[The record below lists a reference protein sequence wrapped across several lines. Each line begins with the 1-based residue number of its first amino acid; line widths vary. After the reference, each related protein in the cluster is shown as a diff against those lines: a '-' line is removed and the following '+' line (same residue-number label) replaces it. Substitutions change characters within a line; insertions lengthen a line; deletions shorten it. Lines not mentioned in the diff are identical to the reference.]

1 MNENAS
7 KKVLI
12 TDQLAP
18 TGKTVFEEAGIEVIE
33 ILDGDADKIQAVLP
47 EIDGWIIRSG
57 TRIGALEIQKTKH
70 LKAIG
75 RAGVGVD
82 NIDIESATAH
92 GVVVMNTPGGNTISA
107 AEHTVALMM
116 SLARHIPAG
125 DSTMKAGAWER
136 KALVGTELNGKVLG
150 VLGLGRIGQEV
161 ARRALGLQMKI
172 VGYDPY
178 VSQDQLV
185 VKDIAVQS
193 FEEVIE
199 QADILTLHLP
209 KTKDTLNLISEPQLR
224 KMKTSALL
232 INCARG
238 GLVNEAD
245 LADALNSEI
254 IAGAAFDVFT
264 EEPPLKNP
272 LIEAK
277 NIVLTPH
284 LGASTREAGT
294 NVAIQ
299 VATQMKEYLLDGH
312 LSNTINLPIADM
324 SILKT
329 IGDSLNLAKE
339 IGRLQHPL
347 HAAPIKSIRLSYN
360 GDPEHIQPLLYS
372 AFEGIMQDRYDGGVN
387 LINAKSVAKTKGITL
402 STLHDPDLSHVQ
414 NVIAV
419 TVESTEGAIW
429 EMLGYTDIQGGHRL
443 TRINNYHVDV
453 LLDGPLIL
461 ILNTDV
467 PGVVGVVGTLLGEHK
482 INIGEYSLSR
492 QDGDIA
498 LSLVK
503 CDSLP
508 ASELIEKLKSIS
520 SIGECYFLG

>member
-1 MNENAS
+1 MT

-18 TGKTVFEEAGIEVIE
+18 PGRVVLEDAGIEVIE
-33 ILDGDADKIQAVLP
+33 ILDGDIEKIQQVFP
-47 EIDGWIIRSG
+47 DIDGWIIRSG
-57 TRIGALEIQKTKH
+57 TNIKAGDLELTTH

-107 AEHTVALMM
+107 AEHSIALML
-116 SLARHIPAG
+116 SLARNIPAG
-125 DSTMKAGAWER
+125 DSTTKAGSWER
-136 KALVGTELNGKVLG
+136 KALVGTELNGKTLG

-172 VGYDPY
+172 IGYDPY
-178 VSQDQLV
+178 VSQDQLI
-185 VKDIAVQS
+185 VKDITVQS
-193 FEEVIE
+193 FDEVIE
-199 QADILTLHLP
+199 NADVLTLHLP
-209 KTKDTLNLISEPQLR
+209 RNKDTLNLIGSVELG
-224 KMKTSALL
+224 KMKASALL

-245 LADALNSEI
+245 LAVALNDNI
-254 IAGAAFDVFT
+254 ISGAAIDVYT
-264 EEPPLKNP
+264 EEPPLNNP
-272 LIEAK
+272 LLKAK

-284 LGASTREAGT
+284 LGASTLEAGT

-299 VATQMKEYLLDGH
+299 IATQMKDYLLHDH

-324 SILKT
+324 SILKS
-329 IGDSLNLAKE
+329 IGDSLALARE
-339 IGRLQHPL
+339 LGRLQHSL
-347 HAAPIKSIRLSYN
+347 HSAAIKSLRLSYN
-360 GDPEHIQPLLYS
+360 GEPEHILPLLYS
-372 AFEGIMQDRYDGGVN
+372 AFEGIMQNRFDGVVN
-387 LINAKSVAKTKGITL
+387 LINAKSVAQSKAISL
-402 STLHDPDLSHVQ
+402 SSLNDPDLSHVQ
-414 NVIAV
+414 NIIAV
-419 TVESTEGAIW
+419 RVESTAGATW
-429 EMLGYTDIQGGHRL
+429 EILGYTDIQGGHRL

-467 PGVVGVVGTLLGEHK
+467 PGVVGEVGTLLGNSR

-492 QDGDIA
+492 GDGDIA
-498 LSLVK
+498 LSVIK

-508 ASELIEKLKSIS
+508 DPDLMEKLKSIS
-520 SIGECYFLG
+520 SIRECYFLG